1 MHSKGL
7 LSDILFIVGY
17 IIIFP
22 LLVVFEVMKRS

>member
-17 IIIFP
+17 ILIFP